1 MVFSDRR
8 IPNKNITQLNKSKQN
23 DLLTNHKKP
32 IWKGVPQPYGGER
45 CFFFSDKKIT
55 NSTNPRR
62 INAGLARVRLLK
74 SDGIR
79 IYPSPI
85 FA

>member
-1 MVFSDRR
+1 MTYSQTIKNPFGRGSHNPMVVKD
-8 IPNKNITQLNKSKQN
+8 
-23 DLLTNHKKP
+23 
-32 IWKGVPQPYGGER
+32 V
-45 CFFFSDKKIT
+45 FFSDKKIT

-62 INAGLARVRLLK
+62 INAGLAWVRLLK